1 MSIRRGYQVYDA
13 RGNLVDDDVAF
24 DEHGAIRDG
33 LGLRVP
39 MQFMDSMQREIA
51 TNARTR
57 GTRLHDGQGGP
68 VGHMPGFVYAGDA
81 SVYDAREEARA
92 EYIKNLSDA
101 WRSDRQPAD
110 AASTT
115 VPRMMDEASAQA
127 IRDAAYLRM
136 CNELNQCVAHE
147 VREVR
152 GEKKHE

>member
-1 MSIRRGYQVYDA
+1 MTRRHQAFDA
-13 RGNLVDDDVAF
+13 RDRRPVDDEDAF

-33 LGLRVP
+33 FALRVP
-39 MQFMDSMQREIA
+39 MEFMDSMQREIA
-51 TNARTR
+51 ISGGSR

-68 VGHMPGFVYAGDA
+68 VGHKPGFVYASDA
-81 SVYDAREEARA
+81 SVHDARDEARA

-101 WRSDRQPAD
+101 WRSDRRPAD

-136 CNELNQCVAHE
+136 CNELINAW
-147 VREVR
+147 RT
-152 GEKKHE
+152 K

>member
-1 MSIRRGYQVYDA
+1 MRRGYQVYDA
-13 RGNLVDDDVAF
+13 RGNPVDDDVVP
-24 DEHGAIRDG
+24 DG
-33 LGLRVP
+33 GRISVP
-39 MQFMDSMQREIA
+39 MEFMDSVQFEIA
-51 TNARTR
+51 TNTRAR

-68 VGHMPGFVYAGDA
+68 VGHKPGFVYASDA
-81 SVYDAREEARA
+81 SVYAAREETRA

-136 CNELNQCVAHE
+136 CNELSNAW
-147 VREVR
+147 RT
-152 GEKKHE
+152 K